1 MGLDTKDNIL
11 IAGSQLVLSLGEH
24 LAYQQKLFF
33 YFLSLFLSFGFFFFY
48 SSFFSTTRQRAS
60 IECENERE
68 VREKKKGT
76 ISSFSRPHPLAL
88 EVNKSPCT

>member
-33 YFLSLFLSFGFFFFY
+33 YFLSLFLSFRFFFC
-48 SSFFSTTRQRAS
+48 SFFSTTRQRAS

>member
-33 YFLSLFLSFGFFFFY
+33 YFLSLFLSFRFFFLRFFFFDH
-48 SSFFSTTRQRAS
+48 STA
-60 IECENERE
+60 RE
-68 VREKKKGT
+68 HRVRE
-76 ISSFSRPHPLAL
+76 
-88 EVNKSPCT
+88 

>member
-11 IAGSQLVLSLGEH
+11 TAGSQLVLSLGEH

-33 YFLSLFLSFGFFFFY
+33 YFLSLFLSFRFFFFC
-48 SSFFSTTRQRAS
+48 SFFSTTRQRAS

>member
-1 MGLDTKDNIL
+1 MGLDRKDNIL

-33 YFLSLFLSFGFFFFY
+33 SFLSLLLSCRFFVLF
-48 SSFFSTTRQRAS
+48 FFSTIRQRAS
-60 IECENERE
+60 MECENERE
-68 VREKKKGT
+68 VREKKERNYFL
-76 ISSFSRPHPLAL
+76 FSRPHPLAL